1 MVISNNNREEI
12 ERELVSLVLNKNE
25 IIDFLQIK
33 PKYLSDSNLAKILEY
48 SIECYKT
55 NKIVSPTKIL
65 ELHKDFDIELFTE
78 LLVDVFFHES
88 NWREQL
94 RIAEESII
102 TSYKEDYIRF
112 LNTKLEKKQ
121 ISYNDFT
128 QEVKKLD
135 LLQLSNITSELTAT
149 EILHNINESKARINL
164 RNFQKLNDTLKIV
177 QGDFLIVGATTG
189 AGKSGFLLNLMNS
202 LMDEY
207 QCIYFNM
214 EMSKSTIYK
223 RLISIRSGIPI
234 NYINT
239 PTDYQKQLIEK
250 SIKEIEKNK
259 VIVEHKANDIKN
271 IKSLLAKV
279 KDEKKHTILFID
291 HLGLTRCDERKSLY
305 EQTTEVAKQL
315 RQMCLEYDC
324 TVIGASQ
331 LNRGAYNS
339 EQITLSMLKDSGE
352 LENSASKVILLY
364 REAGSNK
371 EDFQVNMNI
380 DIAKNRDGI
389 TGIIRME
396 YDKTK
401 QIFKEIIYEKY

>member
-1 MVISNNNREEI
+1 MTISNDKREEI

-33 PKYLSDSNLAKILEY
+33 PKYLSNNKIAKILEY
-48 SIECYKT
+48 SIECYKN
-55 NKIVSPTKIL
+55 NKVVSPTKIL
-65 ELHKDFDIELFTE
+65 ELHKDLDIDLFTE
-78 LLVDVFFHES
+78 LLIDVFYQE
-88 NWREQL
+88 NTWREQL
-94 RIAEESII
+94 KVAEETII
-102 TSYKEDYIRF
+102 INYKEDYIKV
-112 LNTKLEKKQ
+112 LNNKLERKE
-121 ISYNDFT
+121 ISYKEFT
-128 QEVKKLD
+128 DKIKKLD
-135 LLQLSNITSELTAT
+135 LIQLTNRTSELTAL
-149 EILHNINESKARINL
+149 EIINNINETKSRIFL
-164 RNFQKLNDTLKIV
+164 KGFQKLNDTLKIV
-177 QGDFLIVGATTG
+177 QGDFVIVGATTG

-202 LMDEY
+202 LMEDY

-223 RLISIRSGIPI
+223 RLISIRSGVPI
-234 NYINT
+234 NYINN
-239 PTDYQKQLIEK
+239 PTEYQKQLIGK
-250 SIKEIEKNK
+250 AIKEIERNK

-279 KDEKKHTILFID
+279 KDENKHTILFID

-364 REAGSNK
+364 RDSSSNK
-371 EDFQVNMNI
+371 EDLQVVMNV

-389 TGIIRME
+389 TGIIKME

-401 QIFKEIIYEKY
+401 QIFKEIVCGK

>member
-1 MVISNNNREEI
+1 MTISNNHREEV

-33 PKYLSDSNLAKILEY
+33 PKYLFDKNLSKILEY

-55 NKIVSPTKIL
+55 NKIVSPTKII
-65 ELHKDFDIELFTE
+65 ELHKDFDIDLFTE
-78 LLVDVFFHES
+78 LLIDVFYHES

-94 RIAEESII
+94 RVAEESII
-102 TSYKEDYIRF
+102 SSYKEDYIKV
-112 LNTKLEKKQ
+112 LNSKLEKRQ
-121 ISYNDFT
+121 MTYNEFAE
-128 QEVKKLD
+128 EVKKLD
-135 LLQLSNITSELTAT
+135 LIQLTNGTSELTAI
-149 EILHNINESKARINL
+149 EILDNINENKARINL
-164 RNFQKLNDTLKIV
+164 RDFKKLNETLKIV

-223 RLISIRSGIPI
+223 RLISIRSGVPI
-234 NYINT
+234 NYINN
-239 PTDYQKQLIEK
+239 PTEYQKQLIEK
-250 SIKEIEKNK
+250 SIKEIERNR

-271 IKSLLAKV
+271 IKSLLAKA

-371 EDFQVNMNI
+371 EDLQVVMNI

-396 YDKTK
+396 YDKPK
-401 QIFKEIIYEKY
+401 QIFKEIIYGN

>member
-25 IIDFLQIK
+25 IVDFLQIK
-33 PKYLSDSNLAKILEY
+33 PKYLSDNKLAKILEY

-55 NKIVSPTKIL
+55 NKIVSPTKII
-65 ELHKDFDIELFTE
+65 ELHKDFDIDLFTE
-78 LLVDVFFHES
+78 LLIDVFYHES

-102 TSYKEDYIRF
+102 NAYKEDHIKV
-112 LNTKLEKKQ
+112 LNNKLEKRQ

-135 LLQLSNITSELTAT
+135 LIQLSNGTSELTAL
-149 EILHNINESKARINL
+149 EILDNINETKARINL
-164 RNFQKLNDTLKIV
+164 KGFSKLNDTLKIV
-177 QGDFLIVGATTG
+177 QGDFVIVGATTG

-223 RLISIRSGIPI
+223 RLISIRSGVPI
-234 NYINT
+234 NYINN

-250 SIKEIEKNK
+250 SIKEIERNK

-271 IKSLLAKV
+271 IKSLLAKA

-339 EQITLSMLKDSGE
+339 DQITLSMLKDSGE

-371 EDFQVNMNI
+371 EDLQVVMNI

-396 YDKTK
+396 YDKPK
-401 QIFKEIIYEKY
+401 QIFKEIMYGN

>member
-25 IIDFLQIK
+25 IVDFLQIK
-33 PKYLSDSNLAKILEY
+33 PKYLSDNKLAKILEY

-55 NKIVSPTKIL
+55 NKIVSPTKII
-65 ELHKDFDIELFTE
+65 ELHKDFDIDLFTE
-78 LLVDVFFHES
+78 LLIDVFYHES

-102 TSYKEDYIRF
+102 NAYKEDHIKV
-112 LNTKLEKKQ
+112 LNNKLEKRQ
-121 ISYNDFT
+121 ISYNDFA

-135 LLQLSNITSELTAT
+135 LIQLSNGTSELTAL
-149 EILHNINESKARINL
+149 EILDNINEIKARINL
-164 RNFQKLNDTLKIV
+164 KGFAKLNDTLKIV
-177 QGDFLIVGATTG
+177 QGDFVIVGATTG

-223 RLISIRSGIPI
+223 RLISIRSGVPI
-234 NYINT
+234 NYINN

-250 SIKEIEKNK
+250 SIKEIERNK

-271 IKSLLAKV
+271 IKSLLAKA

-339 EQITLSMLKDSGE
+339 DQITLSMLKDSGE

-371 EDFQVNMNI
+371 EDLQVVMNI

-396 YDKTK
+396 YDKPK
-401 QIFKEIIYEKY
+401 QIFKEIMYGN